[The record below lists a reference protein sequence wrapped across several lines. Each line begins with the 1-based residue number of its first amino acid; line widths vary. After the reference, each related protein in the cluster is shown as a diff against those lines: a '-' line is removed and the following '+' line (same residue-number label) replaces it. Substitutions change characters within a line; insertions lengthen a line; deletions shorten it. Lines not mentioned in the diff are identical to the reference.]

1 MNNTS
6 TTNTTRQSSASFSND
21 YEITEAHP
29 RKLSGD
35 DYITMIDRAMT
46 HFKAYIDAD
55 PNAVS
60 KQSFHTDIY
69 DTVLVLVEQ
78 EFVPM
83 YARDIA
89 DLCAYV
95 VLETGDRFF
104 ETVIPRRVYAE
115 VSWYER
121 RPNVRALRRKI
132 RDVETR
138 PQPDQRTDA
147 WYRFRHGVLTA
158 SNAWK
163 AFGTPSSVNQ
173 LIYEKCQPMKSADT
187 SDPDAFRPVS
197 TENAMHWGQKYEP
210 VSTMLY
216 EARYNTIVGEFGC
229 VPHDR
234 IPHLAA
240 SPDGINV
247 DEKSCLYGR
256 MLEIKNIVNRVIDG
270 NPKTDYWIQMQL
282 QMEVCDL
289 DDCDFLETRFTE
301 YETYDDYEFDS
312 DACRV
317 NKSVDGCLTG
327 SILYFDNNGTPLY
340 CYAPI
345 NATPEERGDWETNM
359 MEKHTDLM
367 WVRTIYWK
375 LAEYS
380 CVLVLRNKH
389 WFAHAESVLGDL
401 WETVKDE
408 RITGHEHRAPK
419 KRAKKLIATDD
430 TQPTILQAWIKDV
443 SGNPLPKKTGDVKKG
458 DVNKCMVPLDDM

>member
-1 MNNTS
+1 M
-6 TTNTTRQSSASFSND
+6 
-21 YEITEAHP
+21 
-29 RKLSGD
+29 
-35 DYITMIDRAMT
+35 TMIDRAML
-46 HFKAYIDAD
+46 HFEAYIYTYH
-55 PNAVS
+55 NAIT
-60 KQSFHTDIY
+60 KQSFHEDIY
-69 DTVLVLVEQ
+69 EHVLDLIEQ
-78 EFVPM
+78 EFVPL

-115 VSWYER
+115 VTWYER
-121 RPNVRALRRKI
+121 QPNVRSLRRKI
-132 RDVETR
+132 RDVEAR

-163 AFGTPSSVNQ
+163 AFGTAGSVNQ
-173 LIYEKCQPMKSADT
+173 LIYEKCQPMKSAGADT
-187 SDPDAFRPVS
+187 TEPGAFRPVS
-197 TENAMHWGQKYEP
+197 TETAMHWGQKYEP

-216 EARYNTIVGEFGC
+216 EANYNTTVGEFGC
-229 VPHDR
+229 VPHQR

-289 DDCDFLETRFTE
+289 DDCDFLETRFVE
-301 YETYDDYEFDS
+301 YDNYDEYTI
-312 DACRV
+312 DADADLPNR
-317 NKSVDGCLTG
+317 SVDGFLTG
-327 SILYFDNNGTPLY
+327 SMLYFDDNGTPVY

-345 NATPEERGDWETNM
+345 HATTEERGDWEVKM
-359 MEKHTDLM
+359 MEKHADLM

-375 LAEYS
+375 LEEYS
-380 CVLVLRNKH
+380 CVLVLRNKV
-389 WFAHAESVLGDL
+389 WFAHAEGVLADL
-401 WETVKDE
+401 WATVEKE
-408 RITGHEHRAPK
+408 RVTGYEHRAPK
-419 KRAKKLIATDD
+419 KREKKSVTPD
-430 TQPTILQAWIKDV
+430 TQQTILQAWVKDV
-443 SGNPLPKKTGDVKKG
+443 SGNPMAKQDTTVGANTCMVMLDDIVSVDTENNNISLEIDEKSTGSVPR
-458 DVNKCMVPLDDM
+458 NNTCMVPLDDI

>member
-1 MNNTS
+1 MDNS
-6 TTNTTRQSSASFSND
+6 SDTTDATTQSRHNSFSDD
-21 YEITEAHP
+21 YDITDIHP

-35 DYITMIDRAMT
+35 DYIVMIDRAMA
-46 HFKAYIDAD
+46 HFKSYIDAD
-55 PNAVS
+55 PNAIS
-60 KQSFHTDIY
+60 KQSFHTNIY
-69 DTVLVLVEQ
+69 DHVLDTIEH
-78 EFVPM
+78 EFVSL
-83 YARDIA
+83 YARDIT

-132 RDVETR
+132 RDVESR

-163 AFGTPSSVNQ
+163 AFGTPGAVNQ
-173 LIYEKCQPMKSADT
+173 LIYEKCQPMKCAT
-187 SDPDAFRPVS
+187 PEEPGVFRPVS

-216 EARYNTIVGEFGC
+216 EARYNTRVGEFGC
-229 VPHDR
+229 VPHDS

-301 YETYDDYEFDS
+301 YDTYEDYMFDANTDIMNHS
-312 DACRV
+312 I
-317 NKSVDGCLTG
+317 DGSLTG
-327 SILYFDNNGTPLY
+327 SMLYFDDNGTPFY

-345 NATPEERGDWETNM
+345 NATLEERCDWEVDM
-359 MEKHTDLM
+359 MEKHVDLM

-375 LAEYS
+375 LAECS

-389 WFAHAESVLGDL
+389 WFAHAETVLGDL
-401 WETVKDE
+401 WETVQRE
-408 RITGHEHRAPK
+408 RVSGHEHRAPK
-419 KRAKKLIATDD
+419 KRVKKPVDETS
-430 TQPTILQAWIKDV
+430 QTILQAWMKDV
-443 SGNPLPKKTGDVKKG
+443 SGNPFPKKDTVTKKH
-458 DVNKCMVPLDDM
+458 NQCMVPLDDM